1 MLVDRV
7 ELWHNISMSLGG
19 KLESKL
25 HDNFIVFKLII
36 SAIPYAN
43 SIQPDYPKTKSV
55 KTIVKLVRLCNDPR
69 FFPNGET
76 SCSISFNAILSI
88 WESLSLRFSN
98 LANLDNAVCKEENLS
113 E

>member
-19 KLESKL
+19 KLEFKL

-55 KTIVKLVRLCNDPR
+55 KTIVI
-69 FFPNGET
+69 NG
-76 SCSISFNAILSI
+76 L
-88 WESLSLRFSN
+88 FSQYKVIF
-98 LANLDNAVCKEENLS
+98 LGDLLP
-113 E
+113 